1 MGSYRACPMNC
12 RYCSLGESWGIVKKE
27 GEFNDQEVIRIAQKY
42 VEEGIRWIVL
52 RTTQFYSPEKII
64 ALVGKIKKTMILNL
78 IRQKNGLKQMVIKYF
93 LKLSKKGG
101 ASRAL
106 ELLIAP

>member
-1 MGSYRACPMNC
+1 
-12 RYCSLGESWGIVKKE
+12 
-27 GEFNDQEVIRIAQKY
+27 
-42 VEEGIRWIVL
+42 
-52 RTTQFYSPEKII
+52 
-64 ALVGKIKKTMILNL
+64 MILNL

>member
-12 RYCSLGESWGIVKKE
+12 RYCSLGESWGLVKKE

-78 IRQKNGLKQMVIKYF
+78 ITKNGLKQMVIKYF